1 MKALL
6 LSAAAFVLVLFTSI
20 AASPPVVS
28 VTFTWVD
35 TNAPGQVDAYYI
47 YTTYNPGVPK
57 SNWTMFAAIPAGT
70 NQFQTNVTAGSA
82 FYAMTCSN
90 FWGETGFSMV
100 VGTPALLSSTATV
113 GIRRP

>member
-1 MKALL
+1 MRTLL
-6 LSAAAFVLVLFTSI
+6 LSFVAFVLVLFTSI

-47 YTTYNPGVPK
+47 YTTFNPGVPK

-70 NQFQTNVTAGSA
+70 NQFQTNVTAGQA
-82 FYAMTCSN
+82 YYAMTCSN
-90 FWGETGFSMV
+90 FWGETPFSMV
-100 VGTPALLSSTATV
+100 VSTPALLSAQAQV